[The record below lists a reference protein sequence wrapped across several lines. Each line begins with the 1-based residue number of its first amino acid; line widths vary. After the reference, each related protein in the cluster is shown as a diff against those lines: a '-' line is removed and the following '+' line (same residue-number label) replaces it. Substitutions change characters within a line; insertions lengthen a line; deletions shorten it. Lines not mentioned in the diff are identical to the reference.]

1 MLDGPLLVLTV
12 VAALGCGLMAG
23 AFFVFS
29 VMVMPALARLP
40 PAQGIAAMQSINV
53 AAVRPW
59 FMAGLFGTA
68 AACVALAVWA
78 LARWGEHGAVH
89 LLIGS
94 LIYLVGAIVLTIVFH
109 VPRNDALATVE
120 PTSAD
125 AERHWVR
132 YVSTWTAG
140 NHVRAAACL
149 AAAATL
155 TLAIR

>member
-1 MLDGPLLVLTV
+1 
-12 VAALGCGLMAG
+12 MAG

-40 PAQGIAAMQSINV
+40 PAQGIAAMQAINV

-59 FMAGLFGTA
+59 FMAGLFGPA
-68 AACVALAVWA
+68 AACVALAVWSVA
-78 LARWGEHGAVH
+78 SWGEPGAVH
-89 LLIGS
+89 LLVGS
-94 LIYLVGAIVLTIVFH
+94 LIYLLGAIVLTVVFH

-125 AERHWVR
+125 AERHWAR

-140 NHVRAAACL
+140 NHVRAAASL